1 MKICTLAPLAT
12 AFMFVAPLTSH
23 AQLVA
28 YSQNFETLAP
38 AEPIPGSNSALADDG
53 WLVYANIFSANGLF
67 IEGYGAAT
75 PNGLLAFS
83 GVGTAGSQP
92 GNQNMAVYSDYNN
105 SIAHQSGQLVEA
117 NVYQQRTIAAGDV
130 GTAWTFQFDARLF
143 NLLAPS
149 TAQAFIKTLDPA
161 NGFQITGWR
170 WVDMSAVPDAW
181 GTYSLPFTITAA
193 AGQVLQFGFS
203 NTATNYNGSAIVYD
217 NISLSPVPEPAALV
231 LMLAGLG
238 LIGVAARRS

>member
-1 MKICTLAPLAT
+1 MKTHAMAPLAVV
-12 AFMFVAPLTSH
+12 FMLVLPQTGQ
-23 AQLVA
+23 AQLSA

-38 AEPIPGSNSALADDG
+38 AEPAPGSNSALADDG
-53 WLVYANIFSANGLF
+53 WLVYANVFAANGSF
-67 IEGYGAAT
+67 IQGYGAAT

-105 SIAHQSGQLVEA
+105 SVAHQSGQWVEA
-117 NVYQQRTIAAGDV
+117 NVYQERIIAAGDV

-149 TAQAFIKTLDPA
+149 TAQAFVKTLDPA
-161 NGFQITGWR
+161 NGYQITGWKS
-170 WVDMSAVPDAW
+170 VDMSAVPDAW
-181 GTYSLPFTITAA
+181 GTYSLSFTVTAA

-203 NTATNYNGSAIVYD
+203 NTATNYNGSAILYD

-238 LIGVAARRS
+238 LMGVTARRR